1 MEAAVANKKRRAA
14 ATLFALVLT
23 AVGITVTGAPAQAVP
38 GLHDV
43 QGESTT
49 SSATFRTAT
58 ATCPPG
64 TKVYGGQAIIVTGN
78 GNVALDGVV
87 PSADLQSLTVFAT
100 EIGAY
105 TQLWRLEAHAI
116 CGQPVA
122 NLQRVGPI
130 FSSLTDSSSSKP
142 AAANCPGGLRLYGVG
157 ADITAGFG
165 RVAVVGMV
173 PGETVGVVRT
183 HELFGSF
190 QGNWTSAAYAICG
203 APSANMQI
211 RTATSTTSI
220 QNTKD
225 ATVACPSGTL
235 SHQVGA
241 SVLPISTSN
250 VLLNT
255 MTDIAGTQQ
264 VARAEAWQAGGVAV
278 APWSLTV
285 VALCSS

>member
-1 MEAAVANKKRRAA
+1 MANKKRRAA
-14 ATLFALVLT
+14 ATLLALVLA
-23 AVGITVTGAPAQAVP
+23 AVGVAVTGGPAQAVP
-38 GLHDV
+38 GLHEV
-43 QGESTT
+43 EGESLT

-58 ATCPPG
+58 ATCPAG
-64 TKVYGGQAIIVTGN
+64 EKVYGAQGIIVTGN
-78 GNVALDGVV
+78 GNVSLDGLV
-87 PSADLQSLTVFAT
+87 PSANLQSVTAFAT

-122 NLQRVGPI
+122 NLQRVGPV
-130 FSSLTDSSSSKP
+130 FSSLTDSAASKP
-142 AAANCPGGLRLYGVG
+142 TAAFCPAGLRLYGMG

-165 RVAVVGMV
+165 RIAVTAMV
-173 PGETVGVVRT
+173 PGDTVGVVRT

-190 QGNWTSAAYAICG
+190 QGNWASAAYAICG
-203 APSANMQI
+203 APSATMLV
-211 RTATSTTSI
+211 RTATTTSGTE
-220 QNTKD
+220 NMKSMP
-225 ATVACPSGTL
+225 VSCPNGTR

-241 SVLPISTSN
+241 SVLPITTSN

-255 MTDIAGTQQ
+255 VTDIAGTQQ

-278 APWSLTV
+278 APWTLTV